1 MDSTEVIKIRRAV
14 YLIFLFQHITMSS
27 TNQDQVDNAIP
38 KAQAGSCKAKQNCPV
53 KFSEADLKGRLSP
66 LSFHV
71 TQEKGTE
78 RPFTGKYDKHK
89 DKGLYYCTVC
99 NASLFFS
106 QHKFDSGCGWP
117 AFSEALSEAAVTF
130 THDAAH
136 GMERTEVTCSNCGAH
151 LGHVFN
157 DGPPPK
163 KTRYCINSASLGFT
177 PADKL

>member
-1 MDSTEVIKIRRAV
+1 
-14 YLIFLFQHITMSS
+14 MSS
-27 TNQDQVDNAIP
+27 TNKDEVDDAIP
-38 KAQAGSCKAKQNCPV
+38 RAQDGSCKAKQNCPV
-53 KFSEADLKGRLSP
+53 KFSEAELKGRLSP

-78 RPFTGKYDKHK
+78 RAYSGKYDKHK
-89 DKGLYYCTVC
+89 DKGLYFCVVC
-99 NASLFFS
+99 QATLFYS

-130 THDAAH
+130 TQDPSH
-136 GMERTEVTCSNCGAH
+136 GMDRTEVTCSKCGAH
-151 LGHVFN
+151 LGHIFN

-163 KTRYCINSASLGFT
+163 RTRYCINSASLGFT